1 MSIQNSSIVG
11 SPQGV
16 ICNGKTFLALVHSR
30 FIGAHGGPET
40 RRPNY
45 RKGYLGAREFR
56 SSVVIRA
63 TSLEHT
69 QTITNQTETLTNA
82 SCRMLRLCDFL
93 HNMLSGVPPE
103 NTPENPQVGL
113 RSKHSSFRTMS
124 DIRTSHQALELSV
137 QALELCLAFSPWIHP
152 GVVRIEGTPYVRPGG
167 S

>member
-1 MSIQNSSIVG
+1 MWFSTHGCAGWQRGFLLHGTHLGVSKISIHLDIPISLFGDGQGRIEYMSIQNSSIVG
-11 SPQGV
+11 SHQGV

-103 NTPENPQVGL
+103 NTPENPQVGF
-113 RSKHSSFRTMS
+113 RSKH
-124 DIRTSHQALELSV
+124 
-137 QALELCLAFSPWIHP
+137 
-152 GVVRIEGTPYVRPGG
+152 
-167 S
+167 